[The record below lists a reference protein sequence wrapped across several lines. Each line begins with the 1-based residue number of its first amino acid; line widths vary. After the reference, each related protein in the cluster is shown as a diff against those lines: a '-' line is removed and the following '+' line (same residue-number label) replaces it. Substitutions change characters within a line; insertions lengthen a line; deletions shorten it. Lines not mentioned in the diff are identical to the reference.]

1 MNKYLCLIVTGIT
14 LLPAGC
20 TMAPKYAR
28 PAAPVPAQWP
38 SGPAYAPTNAATVS
52 TNSVSSVPDLNW
64 RAFFTDERLKGLLAQ
79 ALANN
84 RDLRAAALNVEK
96 ARAQYGIQ
104 RSELAPV
111 VNGTATAGR
120 ERIAKDFS
128 GTGKPET
135 MGTYSAS
142 LGAASWELDF
152 FGRIRS
158 LTQEALQQYFATE
171 QARRNAQIVLISSVA
186 QAYLALVADRQSLGI
201 AQTTLQTQ
209 QASYDLI
216 KRRYDLGLANELDVS
231 RAQVPV
237 DTARRDV
244 ATYTQQ
250 VAKDENALNLL
261 VGTPT
266 LADWSATPTELSR
279 VTPPKEIGAGLSSEV
294 LLRRPDV
301 LQAEDQLKAANADI
315 GAARANFFPRIS
327 LTAALGT
334 ESSELDKLFKAGSGA
349 WSYTP
354 QVVLPIFDPRTW
366 YTHRASKVQRQIAVA
381 QYEKAV
387 QSAFRDVAD
396 SLAVRGTVD
405 RQLAA
410 QESLVNATAE
420 AYRLAYSR
428 YDKGLDSFLSVLDAQ
443 RSLFAAQQGLVLMQ
457 LSKRATQVKLYEVL
471 GGGGEVEPP
480 VKLAAKS
487 GLSPEAS
494 RN

>member
-1 MNKYLCLIVTGIT
+1 
-14 LLPAGC
+14 
-20 TMAPKYAR
+20 MAPKYAR

-38 SGPAYAPTNAATVS
+38 SGPAYQTNATNIS
-52 TNSVSSVPDLNW
+52 TNGLSTVPDLNW
-64 RAFFTDERLKGLLAQ
+64 RVFFTDEKLKAIIAQ

-96 ARAQYGIQ
+96 ARAQYGIR
-104 RSELAPV
+104 RSELLPV
-111 VNGTATAGR
+111 VNGTATAGK

-135 MGTYSAS
+135 LGTYSAN

-158 LTQEALQQYFATE
+158 LTQESLQQFFATA

-186 QAYLALVADRQSLGI
+186 QAYLALVADRESLGI
-201 AQTTLQTQ
+201 AQTTLATQ
-209 QASYDLI
+209 QASYDLV

-237 DTARRDV
+237 DTARRDL

-266 LADWSATPTELSR
+266 VAEWSAAPTELSR
-279 VTPPKEIGAGLSSEV
+279 VTPPDEIGAGLSSEV

-301 LQAEDQLKAANADI
+301 LQAEDLLKAANADI
-315 GAARANFFPRIS
+315 GAARANFFPRIT
-327 LTAALGT
+327 LTAAIGA
-334 ESSELDKLFKAGSGA
+334 ESSQLDKLFKSGSGA

-354 QVVLPIFDPRTW
+354 QVVMPIFDPATW
-366 YTHRASKVQRQIAVA
+366 HTHRASKVQREIAVS

-396 SLAVRGTVD
+396 ALAVRGTVD
-405 RQLAA
+405 RQVAA

-420 AYRLAYSR
+420 TYRLANSR
-428 YDKGLDSFLSVLDAQ
+428 YDKGLDSYLSVLDAQ
-443 RSLFAAQQGLVLMQ
+443 RTLFAAQQGLVLMQ
-457 LSKRATQVKLYEVL
+457 LSKRANQVKLYEVL

-487 GLSPEAS
+487 DSSPEPS

>member
-1 MNKYLCLIVTGIT
+1 MQHRLFLGLVLSFCT
-14 LLPAGC
+14 AGC

-38 SGPAYAPTNAATVS
+38 TGPAYAQTNATDVS
-52 TNSVSSVPDLNW
+52 TNTISSVPDLNW
-64 RAFFTDERLKGLLAQ
+64 GDFFTDEKLKTIIAH
-79 ALANN
+79 ALVNN
-84 RDLRAAALNVEK
+84 RDLRAATLNVEK
-96 ARAQYGIQ
+96 ARALYGIQ

-111 VNGTATAGR
+111 VNGTATAGK

-128 GTGKPET
+128 GTGQPVT
-135 MGTYSAS
+135 LGTYSAS

-158 LTQEALQQYFATE
+158 LSQEALEQYFATE

-186 QAYLALVADRQSLGI
+186 QAYLALVADHESLGI
-201 AQTTLQTQ
+201 AQTTLATQ

-244 ATYTQQ
+244 VTYTQQ

-266 LADWSATPTELSR
+266 VADWSATPTELSR
-279 VTPPKEIGAGLSSEV
+279 VTAPKEIGAGLSSEV

-301 LQAEDQLKAANADI
+301 LQAEDMLKAANADI

-334 ESSELDKLFKAGSGA
+334 ESSELDRLFKSGSGT

-366 YTHRASKVQRQIAVA
+366 YTLRASKVQREIAVA
-381 QYEKAV
+381 QYEKAI

-396 SLAVRGTVD
+396 ALAVRGTVD
-405 RQLAA
+405 QQVAA
-410 QESLVNATAE
+410 QESLVNASAE
-420 AYRLAYSR
+420 TYRLANSR

-443 RSLFAAQQGLVLMQ
+443 RSLFAAQQGLVLIQ
-457 LSKRATQVKLYEVL
+457 LSKRANQVKLYEVL
-471 GGGGEVEPP
+471 GGGWQVETA
-480 VKLAAKS
+480 VKLAAKPGAS
-487 GLSPEAS
+487 AEPS